1 MSIRKWLAALVCCA
15 LAIIAT
21 PNGASLCASAESME
35 GSRLIG
41 LYMTTHDLSSLV
53 GDDGVVW
60 AVTRQG
66 TNTDETEY
74 CFDGAR
80 GLRFICDI
88 DEDENGESSIV
99 SNVDDGICQADF
111 QFEDERTVEMRGTIL
126 FVPGAEETCFFYNPV
141 MKSQD
146 GRVFVMPGE
155 PMVVDASMS
164 QPGAAV
170 GQTLRDER
178 RHVVN
183 GAEITD
189 VTVVSLEIQAVRA
202 PVQVTLLQFN
212 EAHELLKA
220 DTYAPDAVPEEL
232 VLLKEADYLL
242 VETRERTAEGAFYS
256 RRAVFG
262 REEDY
267 LNTLFCREDGICQQ
281 RYHEIIWTGE
291 E

>member
-1 MSIRKWLAALVCCA
+1 
-15 LAIIAT
+15 
-21 PNGASLCASAESME
+21 
-35 GSRLIG
+35 
-41 LYMTTHDLSSLV
+41 
-53 GDDGVVW
+53 
-60 AVTRQG
+60 
-66 TNTDETEY
+66 
-74 CFDGAR
+74 
-80 GLRFICDI
+80 
-88 DEDENGESSIV
+88 
-99 SNVDDGICQADF
+99 
-111 QFEDERTVEMRGTIL
+111 
-126 FVPGAEETCFFYNPV
+126 
-141 MKSQD
+141 
-146 GRVFVMPGE
+146 
-155 PMVVDASMS
+155 MVVDASMS

-183 GAEITD
+183 GVEITD

-220 DTYAPDAVPEEL
+220 DTCAPDAVPEEL
-232 VLLKEADYLL
+232 VLLKDTDYLL